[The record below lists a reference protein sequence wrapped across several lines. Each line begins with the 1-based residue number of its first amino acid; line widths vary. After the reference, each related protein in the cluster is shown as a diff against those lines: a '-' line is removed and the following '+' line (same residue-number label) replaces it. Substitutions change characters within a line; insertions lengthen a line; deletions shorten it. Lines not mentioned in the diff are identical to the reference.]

1 MELVQRQ
8 TQQLTQ
14 QTLQSLALL
23 QMSTVELE
31 AYVQELA
38 QENPII
44 DLEPPRSEQ
53 EAPRDQEL
61 FRRVKWLE
69 DSDRQNRYYQ
79 RLDAE
84 ELDPLAQVGTDGG
97 LEESLSNFL
106 FRQIQQLDLDES
118 AKQLLC
124 YLSACLDEDG
134 YFRIPLD
141 ELSRT
146 SGISQRRLAR
156 TLELLRSLEPAGVG
170 ASSLSQCL
178 ELQLLRIHE
187 EGPALAIVRDCLEEL
202 AKKHYHAISAR
213 LSISQEEVRSAE
225 RLIRELNPRPGSI
238 FALPSEISYIQ
249 PDILIEE
256 MDGHF
261 TARLRNSDRPY
272 FQINSYYRSLL
283 TQSDDAQV
291 REYLTL
297 KLRQAENVLWAIG
310 QRETTLLRCAQAI
323 AGRQQ
328 DFFRSGPS
336 ALRPLRLS
344 DIAQELE
351 IHESTVSRA
360 IRDKYV
366 QCPRGVFPLRHF
378 LSRRAAGE
386 SGAEVGSCAAKE
398 LLRRLIREEDSTKP
412 LQIPRGAEHPQ
423 CLWEK
428 AAVARHCSG
437 PGQSVHPEDHAG
449 DIGCLLRG
457 QEYEGLR
464 DLPRLPHTP
473 QGDLGLQRSQHLP
486 RHCPQHVRLDDARGH
501 RIDPYPL
508 RRQLPGQGQ
517 GEAVDR
523 ELGDR
528 IGDAGGL
535 SIEAHHG
542 GGVQDHASALPLHPG
557 HRPTGTVEHSLYVQ
571 VHHPVKELPGVR
583 PKGRAL

>member
-118 AKQLLC
+118 AKQLLR

-256 MDGHF
+256 IDGHF

-310 QRETTLLRCAQAI
+310 QQETTLLRCAQAI

-344 DIAQELE
+344 DIEYAEARNKHVVFHLRDGRDIEALESFRSVEDRLAQNATFFKC
-351 IHESTVSRA
+351 HRSYQVN
-360 IRDKYV
+360 
-366 QCPRGVFPLRHF
+366 LRNIDHF
-378 LSRRAAGE
+378 DRTDIVMRSGACIPLSRSSKQGFQDAYF
-386 SGAEVGSCAAKE
+386 
-398 LLRRLIREEDSTKP
+398 
-412 LQIPRGAEHPQ
+412 
-423 CLWEK
+423 
-428 AAVARHCSG
+428 AVRFEG
-437 PGQSVHPEDHAG
+437 GQ
-449 DIGCLLRG
+449 R
-457 QEYEGLR
+457 
-464 DLPRLPHTP
+464 
-473 QGDLGLQRSQHLP
+473 
-486 RHCPQHVRLDDARGH
+486 
-501 RIDPYPL
+501 
-508 RRQLPGQGQ
+508 
-517 GEAVDR
+517 
-523 ELGDR
+523 
-528 IGDAGGL
+528 
-535 SIEAHHG
+535 
-542 GGVQDHASALPLHPG
+542 
-557 HRPTGTVEHSLYVQ
+557 
-571 VHHPVKELPGVR
+571 
-583 PKGRAL
+583 

>member
-53 EAPRDQEL
+53 EVPRDQEL

-97 LEESLSNFL
+97 LEESLSNFS
-106 FRQIQQLDLDES
+106 S
-118 AKQLLC
+118 ARSSSSIWMSLPSSFC
-124 YLSACLDEDG
+124 ATCPPVWT
-134 YFRIPLD
+134 RM
-141 ELSRT
+141 
-146 SGISQRRLAR
+146 GISASHWTSSPGLLA
-156 TLELLRSLEPAGVG
+156 SPKGG
-170 ASSLSQCL
+170 S
-178 ELQLLRIHE
+178 
-187 EGPALAIVRDCLEEL
+187 PALWSYCAPWNPQVWGLPPSPSVWSFSCSASMRRAPPCHCSDCLEEL

-213 LSISQEEVRSAE
+213 LSISQKEVRSAE

-256 MDGHF
+256 IDGHF

-310 QRETTLLRCAQAI
+310 Q
-323 AGRQQ
+323 
-328 DFFRSGPS
+328 
-336 ALRPLRLS
+336 
-344 DIAQELE
+344 
-351 IHESTVSRA
+351 
-360 IRDKYV
+360 
-366 QCPRGVFPLRHF
+366 
-378 LSRRAAGE
+378 
-386 SGAEVGSCAAKE
+386 
-398 LLRRLIREEDSTKP
+398 
-412 LQIPRGAEHPQ
+412 
-423 CLWEK
+423 
-428 AAVARHCSG
+428 
-437 PGQSVHPEDHAG
+437 PG
-449 DIGCLLRG
+449 
-457 QEYEGLR
+457 
-464 DLPRLPHTP
+464 
-473 QGDLGLQRSQHLP
+473 
-486 RHCPQHVRLDDARGH
+486 
-501 RIDPYPL
+501 
-508 RRQLPGQGQ
+508 
-517 GEAVDR
+517 
-523 ELGDR
+523 
-528 IGDAGGL
+528 
-535 SIEAHHG
+535 
-542 GGVQDHASALPLHPG
+542 DHASPVCPGYRRPPAGLLPIGAQRPAAPAPVR
-557 HRPTGTVEHSLYVQ
+557 HRP
-571 VHHPVKELPGVR
+571 
-583 PKGRAL
+583 RAGDP

>member
-1 MELVQRQ
+1 MELLQRQ

-23 QMSTVELE
+23 QMSTVDLE

-118 AKQLLC
+118 AKQLLR

-141 ELSRT
+141 DLSRT
-146 SGISQRRLAR
+146 SGISQRRLAG

-187 EGPALAIVRDCLEEL
+187 EGPALAIVRVCLEEL

-238 FALPSEISYIQ
+238 FTLPSEISYIQ

-412 LQIPRGAEHPQ
+412 LSDQKLCTLLTERGCPISRRTVAKYREELNIPSA
-423 CLWEK
+423 
-428 AAVARHCSG
+428 SG
-437 PGQSVHPEDHAG
+437 
-449 DIGCLLRG
+449 RK
-457 QEYEGLR
+457 
-464 DLPRLPHTP
+464 
-473 QGDLGLQRSQHLP
+473 
-486 RHCPQHVRLDDARGH
+486 
-501 RIDPYPL
+501 
-508 RRQLPGQGQ
+508 
-517 GEAVDR
+517 
-523 ELGDR
+523 
-528 IGDAGGL
+528 
-535 SIEAHHG
+535 
-542 GGVQDHASALPLHPG
+542 
-557 HRPTGTVEHSLYVQ
+557 RP
-571 VHHPVKELPGVR
+571 
-583 PKGRAL
+583 